1 MLNVKNRLTDIIAAA
16 SKIRSHKDN
25 VSCTKPLETVKLV
38 FNNSHAMI
46 DEENEWTD
54 GTIYEDCC
62 HVCRNV
68 PEQDSWFSQFFPGFP
83 DQRQTDGDIF
93 IHLSSQIAEYF

>member
-1 MLNVKNRLTDIIAAA
+1 MHNVKNRLTLTFCCIQ
-16 SKIRSHKDN
+16 SHKDN
-25 VSCTKPLETVKLV
+25 VSCTESLETVKLV
-38 FNNSHAMI
+38 FHNDHAMI

-62 HVCRNV
+62 YVCRNV
-68 PEQDSWFSQFFPGFP
+68 QEQDSWFSQFFPGFP
-83 DQRQTDGDIF
+83 DQRQMDGDIF